1 MDTQLFEIDP
11 LAGIGYGMYNAIKK
25 GEGSF
30 EDFLLH
36 YDSHAVNEGDNSW
49 LTKMVSQD
57 IGSVLSSPEVLE
69 AMSTLGINLNFLAT
83 GSFFDTQVSAYK
95 LQLLQEMQK
104 RDNTHALTQKEI
116 YRNLDTITL

>member
-1 MDTQLFEIDP
+1 MDTRLFEVDP
-11 LAGIGYGMYNAIKK
+11 LAGIGYGMYNAVKK

-49 LTKMVSQD
+49 LTKMVGDD
-57 IGSVLSSPEVLE
+57 IASALSSKEVLE
-69 AMSTLGINLNFLAT
+69 ALDVLGIDGLGLGLQSN
-83 GSFFDTQVSAYK
+83 FFDTQVESLK

-104 RDNTHALTQKEI
+104 RQKTNDTQSS
-116 YRNLDTITL
+116 

>member
-1 MDTQLFEIDP
+1 MQTRLFDVDP

-49 LTKMVSQD
+49 LTKMVGDD
-57 IGSVLSSPEVLE
+57 IAAGLSSPEVL
-69 AMSTLGINLNFLAT
+69 
-83 GSFFDTQVSAYK
+83 
-95 LQLLQEMQK
+95 
-104 RDNTHALTQKEI
+104 
-116 YRNLDTITL
+116 

>member
-1 MDTQLFEIDP
+1 MDTQLFKIDP

-57 IGSVLSSPEVLE
+57 IGSALSSPEVLE
-69 AMSTLGINLNFLAT
+69 AMSTLGINLDFLAT
-83 GSFFDTQVSAYK
+83 GSFFDTQVSSYR

-104 RDNTHALTQKEI
+104 RENANVLTHKEI

>member
-11 LAGIGYGMYNAIKK
+11 LAGIGYGTYNAIKK

-57 IGSVLSSPEVLE
+57 IGSALSSPEVLE
-69 AMSTLGINLNFLAT
+69 AMSTLGINLDFLAT
-83 GSFFDTQVSAYK
+83 GSFFDTQVSSYK

-104 RDNTHALTQKEI
+104 RDNTHAQTQKEI
-116 YRNLDTITL
+116 YQNLDTITL

>member
-1 MDTQLFEIDP
+1 MDTQLFKIDP

-57 IGSVLSSPEVLE
+57 IGSALSSPEVLE
-69 AMSTLGINLNFLAT
+69 AMSTLGINLDFLAT
-83 GSFFDTQVSAYK
+83 GSFFDTQVSSYK

-104 RDNTHALTQKEI
+104 RENANVLTHKEI

>member
-1 MDTQLFEIDP
+1 MDTQLFKIDP

-57 IGSVLSSPEVLE
+57 IGSALSSPEVLE
-69 AMSTLGINLNFLAT
+69 AMSMLGINLDFLAT
-83 GSFFDTQVSAYK
+83 GSFFDTQVSSYK

-104 RDNTHALTQKEI
+104 RENANVLTHKEI

>member
-1 MDTQLFEIDP
+1 MDTRLFEIDP
-11 LAGIGYGMYNAIKK
+11 LAGIGYGMYNALKK

-36 YDSHAVNEGDNSW
+36 YDSHASNEGDNAW
-49 LTKMVSQD
+49 LSRIVMQNMNTA
-57 IGSVLSSPEVLE
+57 LSSPAVLE
-69 AMSTLGINLNFLAT
+69 AMSLLGVSLDITST

-104 RDNTHALTQKEI
+104 RENKTALYPKEI
-116 YRNLDTITL
+116 YQNLDTITL